1 MMAGS
6 AMTAIPA
13 AAVLYFAIV
22 FAAGF
27 ALGPIRVLAV
37 EPRLGPFT
45 ATLCEAPFLLA
56 AMYLGASHVPVWL
69 KMTPQTIAML
79 SMGGGALVLGLSA
92 DLLVGTLLR
101 GMSWRDQ
108 ATYFATPSGQ
118 LYAALLVAFGL
129 MPFLVSRV

>member
-1 MMAGS
+1 MRAAS
-6 AMTAIPA
+6 VMTTIPA
-13 AAVLYFAIV
+13 ATVLYFAIV

-69 KMTPQTIAML
+69 GMTPRPIAML

-92 DLLVGTLLR
+92 DFIVGKVLR

-108 ATYFATPSGQ
+108 AAHFAPPSGQ
-118 LYAALLVAFGL
+118 LYAALLAVFGL
-129 MPFLVSRV
+129 MPFLVNRV

>member
-1 MMAGS
+1 MPAAS
-6 AMTAIPA
+6 ALTTIAA

-56 AMYLGASHVPVWL
+56 AMYLGASHVPEWL
-69 KMTPQTIAML
+69 GMTPRPIAML

-92 DLLVGTLLR
+92 DLLVGKLLR

-108 ATYFATPSGQ
+108 AAHFATAPGQ
-118 LYAALLVAFGL
+118 LYMALLVVFGL